1 MRPIGWCHDIGC
13 EGSLGSILR
22 TFAGY
27 PTAVCGSRPA
37 RDPRAGGAPDGVA
50 SHVAHQVAA
59 RSHRSVARADVGQ
72 RPLHLARNSGGQ
84 PPCVQAARRTR
95 TPRAP
100 AECANFP
107 RSAAPRRPKAIPE
120 LRTGESWDGVAQGPT
135 SSALRPFSCRSRSR
149 GRVISANASSTF
161 LSSDLFLSAPRRG
174 RLRQPRAAL
183 VRRLSV
189 VAPSERQMA
198 PSACER
204 HTQAAHPCRDPTT
217 RMVAVRDFDATTAL
231 LHGWLHR
238 GGV

>member
-1 MRPIGWCHDIGC
+1 MWLIKWPLGHIAASRGRMS
-13 EGSLGSILR
+13 GSGPCTSPGI
-22 TFAGY
+22 
-27 PTAVCGSRPA
+27 P
-37 RDPRAGGAPDGVA
+37 VA
-50 SHVAHQVAA
+50 SRRAFRRPGVLAHPGHRPNA
-59 RSHRSVARADVGQ
+59 RIFPV
-72 RPLHLARNSGGQ
+72 LL
-84 PPCVQAARRTR
+84 PPDARRQS
-95 TPRAP
+95 PS
-100 AECANFP
+100 C
-107 RSAAPRRPKAIPE
+107 
-120 LRTGESWDGVAQGPT
+120 TGESWDRVAQGPT

-189 VAPSERQMA
+189 VAPSGRQMA
-198 PSACER
+198 TSACER